1 MRTNVHFPLKTNRMK
16 RTDLDDFVACFKPE
30 NRQQRRATWSEESPA
45 GRWRDFDYQDLVA
58 RDKCSLD
65 LFWLKD
71 ESLLDAD
78 SLPDP
83 HVIADEIAVEK
94 DENADVAEAVRQ
106 RLRWVA
112 RFAHVPASA
121 PMRNERDPTV

>member
-1 MRTNVHFPLKTNRMK
+1 
-16 RTDLDDFVACFKPE
+16 VACFEPE
-30 NRQQRRATWSEESPA
+30 NRLQRRATWSEKSPD
-45 GRWRDFDYQDLVA
+45 GRWREIDYEDLVA

-83 HVIADEIAVEK
+83 EVIAEEL
-94 DENADVAEAVRQ
+94 AED
-106 RLRWVA
+106 LR
-112 RFAHVPASA
+112 SA
-121 PMRNERDPTV
+121 LEQIEETRGDLESRRT

>member
-1 MRTNVHFPLKTNRMK
+1 MVVADEDD
-16 RTDLDDFVACFKPE
+16 TDRGRSLYERDGC
-30 NRQQRRATWSEESPA
+30 WA
-45 GRWRDFDYQDLVA
+45 GPTAEQLNFVA

-83 HVIADEIAVEK
+83 DVIAEL
-94 DENADVAEAVRQ
+94 EASRGGH
-106 RLRWVA
+106 LRAAWPGACHRGRAGSSVK
-112 RFAHVPASA
+112 PS
-121 PMRNERDPTV
+121 